1 MSRAGDVDSEIVSI
15 IQGIMIMLI
24 ASERFL
30 YRLKQNREEKEAL
43 ENQKMGEDA

>member
-1 MSRAGDVDSEIVSI
+1 
-15 IQGIMIMLI
+15 MIMLI